1 MAQEVLALNKQEYH
15 YIIKAD
21 DVFFGI
27 AELAY
32 EADQRSDTGLTVIT
46 RVYSC

>member
-21 DVFFGI
+21 DVFFGT
-27 AELAY
+27 AEITY